1 MKKISINMA
10 SKQFEENLINLIN
23 QSGLPEVNI
32 VFILSNMMEMA
43 KSELGRKIA
52 EEERRINEDIAER
65 N

>member
-1 MKKISINMA
+1 MGKISINMA

-23 QSGLPEVNI
+23 QSGLPEINI
-32 VFILSNMMEMA
+32 LFILSNMMEMA

-52 EEERRINEDIAER
+52 EEERQIDENITKR

>member
-1 MKKISINMA
+1 MVKISINMA

-23 QSGLPEVNI
+23 QSGLPEINI
-32 VFILSNMMEMA
+32 LFILSNMMEMA

-52 EEERRINEDIAER
+52 EEERRINEDITER

>member
-1 MKKISINMA
+1 MGKISINMA

-32 VFILSNMMEMA
+32 LFILSNMMEMA

-52 EEERRINEDIAER
+52 EEERQINENITER
-65 N
+65 D

>member
-52 EEERRINEDIAER
+52 EEERRINEDITER

>member
-1 MKKISINMA
+1 MEKISINMA

-32 VFILSNMMEMA
+32 LFILSNMMEMA

-52 EEERRINEDIAER
+52 EEERRINENITKR

>member
-1 MKKISINMA
+1 MGKISINMA

-32 VFILSNMMEMA
+32 LFILSNMMEMA

-52 EEERRINEDIAER
+52 EEERQINENITER